1 LGNTWELGQHIGRI
15 IENHEE
21 PWCEQDEK
29 TVGISNTKKK
39 SQTPTPPTKRKDP
52 SLPKS
57 MLSLLIACMKFLLLK
72 VFVTILGQG

>member
-29 TVGISNTKKK
+29 MVGISNIKKNLK
-39 SQTPTPPTKRKDP
+39 PQLHPAKEKTQAF
-52 SLPKS
+52 
-57 MLSLLIACMKFLLLK
+57 LSPC
-72 VFVTILGQG
+72 